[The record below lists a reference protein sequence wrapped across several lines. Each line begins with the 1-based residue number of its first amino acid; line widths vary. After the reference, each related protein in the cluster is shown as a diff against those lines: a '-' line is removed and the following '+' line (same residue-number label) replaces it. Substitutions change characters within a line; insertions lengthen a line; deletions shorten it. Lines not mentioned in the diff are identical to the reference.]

1 MKKPSTTSFAVLG
14 LLALRPWGTYELA
27 TQVRRSLWWFWPRAE
42 RKLYDEPKH
51 LVEAGFARATSQQT
65 GNRSRTV
72 YAITGTGREALQ
84 EWLDGPSVPP
94 ALEFEAMVRVFFADA
109 GTLDQLRRTL
119 EGVGVEARERIGQL
133 QAMLEQNRESD
144 AAFPTRLPI
153 NAIAMQFQLGHERHR
168 AEWAEWALEQTAA
181 WRSPTDP
188 GEWDWER
195 ALRLSDGGPPRV
207 GTQ

>member
-119 EGVGVEARERIGQL
+119 E
-133 QAMLEQNRESD
+133 
-144 AAFPTRLPI
+144 
-153 NAIAMQFQLGHERHR
+153 
-168 AEWAEWALEQTAA
+168 
-181 WRSPTDP
+181 
-188 GEWDWER
+188 
-195 ALRLSDGGPPRV
+195 
-207 GTQ
+207 